1 MFPTNIEQRRDLGQ
15 SAFRCSEL
23 GDMATKK
30 RTDRR
35 TQRTQHQL
43 GRALVELVEEKRFD
57 EITVQEVIDRAEV
70 GRSTFYTH
78 FRDKE
83 DLFQKDWE
91 KFLDFLAQQ
100 IKWDQAGR
108 GSFMPVAFLFSHLQ
122 DAQTFY
128 RGLVR
133 SRKTEALMKS
143 GTEYLSQ
150 KIETS
155 LTPRLGVH
163 PAIPVPILSMYL
175 ASNLFAL
182 LKWWLDQGMPYSPA
196 QMDELFHRLVS
207 PSVNTVFRR

>member
-1 MFPTNIEQRRDLGQ
+1 MTAR
-15 SAFRCSEL
+15 
-23 GDMATKK
+23 KK
-30 RTDRR
+30 IDRR

-57 EITVQEVIDRAEV
+57 DITIQDVIDRADV

-100 IKWDQAGR
+100 IKWEQAGK
-108 GSFMPVAFLFSHLQ
+108 GSFMPITFLFSHLQ

-128 RGLVR
+128 QGLVR
-133 SRKTEALMKS
+133 SRKTDGLFKS

-150 KIETS
+150 KIAAA
-155 LTPRLGVH
+155 LNGYVKKK
-163 PAIPVPILSMYL
+163 PAIPIAILANYL
-175 ASNLFAL
+175 ANELFVL
-182 LKWWLDQGMPYSPA
+182 LMWWLDQGMPYPP
-196 QMDELFHRLVS
+196 QRMDEIFHQLVNPTIQAALQQ
-207 PSVNTVFRR
+207 PSS